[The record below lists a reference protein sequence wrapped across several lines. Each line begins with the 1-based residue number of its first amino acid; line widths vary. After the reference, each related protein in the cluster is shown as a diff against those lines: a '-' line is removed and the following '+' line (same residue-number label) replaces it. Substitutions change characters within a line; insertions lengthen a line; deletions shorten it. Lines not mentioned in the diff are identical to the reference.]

1 MPITDEFMKK
11 TKEIKLEESVYMVDL
26 NTFSTGEAEK
36 LIADLWSKGL
46 IDGLGYF
53 DKKNNELKELDLEM
67 ERCSR

>member
-1 MPITDEFMKK
+1 
-11 TKEIKLEESVYMVDL
+11 MVDL

-67 ERCSR
+67 ERCSG